1 MARDWLPSGEVIPP
15 GFQSSEGQM
24 IGRFVFLVLLLPLV
38 SCRSYDYYS
47 RLSSQRGLTPPDRFA
62 RYGREQAEAVA
73 IAREFGRAYQGN
85 TPEAFTKQAQAAVS
99 YAKTL
104 PDVVDVTP
112 DPLGNRLTIRFKSGW
127 REAVNPVDD
136 GKKGKDTPGLAPA
149 PAPAAR

>member
-1 MARDWLPSGEVIPP
+1 MV
-15 GFQSSEGQM
+15 
-24 IGRFVFLVLLLPLV
+24 GRFGFLLLLLPLA

-47 RLSSQRGLTPPDRFA
+47 RLSSQRGLTPPDQFA

-85 TPEAFTKQAQAAVS
+85 TPDAFAKQAQAAVG

-104 PDVVDVTP
+104 PDVVEVTP

-136 GKKGKDTPGLAPA
+136 GKRGSDTPGLAA

>member
-1 MARDWLPSGEVIPP
+1 
-15 GFQSSEGQM
+15 M
-24 IGRFVFLVLLLPLV
+24 IGRFRFLLLLLPLV

-47 RLSSQRGLTPPDRFA
+47 RLTSQRGLTPADQFA

-73 IAREFGRAYQGN
+73 IAREFGKAYQGN
-85 TPEAFTKQAQAAVS
+85 TREGFAKQAQAAVS

-112 DPLGNRLTIRFKSGW
+112 DPLGNRLTIRFRSGW

-136 GKKGKDTPGLAPA
+136 GKRGGDTPGLAPA
-149 PAPAAR
+149 ARPPAR

>member
-1 MARDWLPSGEVIPP
+1 
-15 GFQSSEGQM
+15 M
-24 IGRFVFLVLLLPLV
+24 IGRFGFLLLLLPLV

-47 RLSSQRGLTPPDRFA
+47 RLSSQRGLTPPDQFA

-85 TPEAFTKQAQAAVS
+85 TPEAFTKQAQAAVR

-136 GKKGKDTPGLAPA
+136 GKKGSDTPGLARA
-149 PAPAAR
+149 PAPPAR

>member
-1 MARDWLPSGEVIPP
+1 
-15 GFQSSEGQM
+15 M
-24 IGRFVFLVLLLPLV
+24 IGRLIVLLVVLPVV

-47 RLSSQRGLTPPDRFA
+47 RLSSQKGLTPPDQFA
-62 RYGREQAEAVA
+62 RYGHEQAEAVA
-73 IAREFGRAYQGN
+73 IAREFGKAYQGN
-85 TPEAFTKQAQAAVS
+85 TPDAFAKQAQAAMS

-136 GKKGKDTPGLAPA
+136 GKKGSDTPGLAA
-149 PAPAAR
+149 PAPPAR

>member
-1 MARDWLPSGEVIPP
+1 ML
-15 GFQSSEGQM
+15 
-24 IGRFVFLVLLLPLV
+24 GRVRFLLLLLPLV

-47 RLSSQRGLTPPDRFA
+47 RLTSQRGLTPPDQFA

-73 IAREFGRAYQGN
+73 IAREFGKAYQGN
-85 TPEAFTKQAQAAVS
+85 TPEGFAKQAQAAVS

-127 REAVNPVDD
+127 REAVNPIDD
-136 GKKGKDTPGLAPA
+136 GKRGKETPGLAAA
-149 PAPAAR
+149 PAPPAR

>member
-1 MARDWLPSGEVIPP
+1 
-15 GFQSSEGQM
+15 M
-24 IGRFVFLVLLLPLV
+24 IGRFGFLLLVLSVV

-47 RLSSQRGLTPPDRFA
+47 RLSSQRGLTPPDQFA

-73 IAREFGRAYQGN
+73 IAREFGKSYQGN
-85 TPEAFTKQAQAAVS
+85 TPDAFAKQAQAAVS

-136 GKKGKDTPGLAPA
+136 GKKGGQTPGIAAPA
-149 PAPAAR
+149 QPAR